1 MKQRVLVL
9 SLLALAA
16 LVVAACGGA
25 TATPDARQP
34 AESVMDAGSA
44 VEMAKEDAGS
54 TMDDDPGAMAKEE
67 PDSMAGDEMDEMV
80 DGEEMMKE
88 DPDATIE
95 GEPDSMPKKD
105 DATMSG
111 ESDAMTE
118 DDSTESMDAETLDTA
133 AMPTEAGST
142 MDEEAMIDL
151 PAWFSAELTDVNSG
165 EALTVAGLKGKV
177 VLVETMAIWCSNCLR
192 QQKEVKALHES
203 LGMEDGLVT
212 LVLDIDPNENAEHLR
227 DYSAKHGFDWT
238 YVVAPREVA
247 REIGQLYGDQFL
259 NPPSTPMLIVDRHG
273 EVHLLP
279 FGRKSADDL
288 QEALAP
294 FLNDGM

>member
-1 MKQRVLVL
+1 MVQRVLVL

-25 TATPDARQP
+25 TAVPEAALPTDATMDTEAA
-34 AESVMDAGSA
+34 AEMP
-44 VEMAKEDAGS
+44 KEDADAMMAEEEPGS
-54 TMDDDPGAMAKEE
+54 MAADEADERIEDDAATMDEAAEMMDDD
-67 PDSMAGDEMDEMV
+67 
-80 DGEEMMKE
+80 
-88 DPDATIE
+88 
-95 GEPDSMPKKD
+95 
-105 DATMSG
+105 
-111 ESDAMTE
+111 SDAALPDTSDPMTG
-118 DDSTESMDAETLDTA
+118 DDSAGSMEPEA
-133 AMPTEAGST
+133 TEASAEAST
-142 MDEEAMIDL
+142 SMDEEALMDL

-165 EALTVAGLKGKV
+165 ETLTVAGLSGKV

-192 QQKEVKALHES
+192 QQQEVKALHEA

-227 DYSAKHGFDWT
+227 DYAAKHGFDWT

-279 FGRKSADDL
+279 FGRKTAEDL

-294 FLNDGM
+294 FLSEGM